1 MKMDNNKQ
9 GFVLTRDL
17 YKQFKSFDREKMQ
30 AVLTNVY
37 LEGKH
42 SAEESNIDL
51 DELRAVIGS
60 VNGYI
65 MNRRTVHLRKAA

>member
-1 MKMDNNKQ
+1 MKMDNKQ

-42 SAEESNIDL
+42 SAEENNIDL

-60 VNGYI
+60 VNRNI
-65 MNRRTVHLRKAA
+65 MNRRTVHLR

>member
-1 MKMDNNKQ
+1 MN
-9 GFVLTRDL
+9 L

-30 AVLTNVY
+30 AVLTNIY

>member
-1 MKMDNNKQ
+1 MENSKK

-17 YKQFKSFDREKMQ
+17 YKHFKSFEREKMQ
-30 AVLTNVY
+30 TVLTNVY

-42 SAEESNIDL
+42 SAEESNVDL

-60 VNGYI
+60 VKGI
-65 MNRRTVHLRKAA
+65 GEEAAW

>member
-1 MKMDNNKQ
+1 MENSKKV
-9 GFVLTRDL
+9 FVLTRDL

-30 AVLTNVY
+30 AVLTNIY